1 MVPPVYW
8 SFRSELYKSALALLF
23 AVQEIN
29 EDPYLLPNI
38 TLGFQMYD
46 SCYSEPP
53 ALQATFQL
61 TSGGNYAPNYN
72 CAARPLP
79 PAVIGDI
86 STSSLAIGR
95 VLGLWRLPQ
104 ISYIAS
110 VPALSNKLDFPSF
123 LRTSVSVANQP
134 QAVIEMCLKFGW
146 TWIGIFISSI
156 DYYLQA
162 GTTLKREATRNGI
175 CIAFFETVDYVLS
188 IAVLPTII
196 ETVRRSKATVVIL
209 YCSHAEASMIFIGV
223 LQHKLFGKVW
233 IGTEAWFT
241 TPIFKQKQYWDLL
254 NGTIGIARSRNTLP
268 HFSSFLQS
276 VHPSTYS
283 RMLSIQQFWEI
294 LFNCRWAVGETNS
307 SVSSAVGPGS
317 RVCTGLEKLVTDDI
331 TEYNDPTSQA
341 VYSAHNALYAIAH
354 ALHNLLIC
362 EPDEGPFAGKSCA
375 DKHDIKPWQV
385 NVATVFPCPTSYQ
398 HITSATHPRHG
409 LQHWMSMET
418 CFHGNIHDG
427 FPGRLLYECPP
438 AVIRVLLLLCMCKV
452 EQLLY
457 HLRRVHFVNTAGE
470 EVSFDANGDINGY
483 FDILNWQLEDNI
495 GKYVKVGTVSPSQ
508 GFSSN
513 NSAIYW
519 AGGPGKV
526 PKSVCSSDCPPG
538 YRKTPRRGQPV
549 CCFDCLLCPEGMI
562 SNQTNSMSC
571 FICPEDQWSNNERTK
586 CVPKVI
592 EFLSY
597 EEPLGLVMASFSVI
611 FSLAT
616 MMVLCVFLRFRDTVV
631 VKANNRNLSYLLLL
645 SLTFCFLC
653 SLAFIGRPSRLTCT
667 IRQALFGVIFSLC
680 ISCILAKT
688 IIVVIAFNATR
699 PGSNLRAWVG
709 FQTALLVVF
718 TSNCVQVIII
728 LVWLVRFPP
737 FLEPNY
743 HVLTGVILMECNEGS
758 VIMFY
763 CTIGYLGFLASISFV
778 VAFLARNLPDSFNE
792 AKYITFSMLTFLSVW
807 ASFIP
812 TYLSTKGKYVVAS
825 EIFAILLSSFGLLCF
840 IFGPKCNVILLK
852 PSMNTREYL
861 RSNA

>member
-29 EDPYLLPNI
+29 KDPYLLPNI

-104 ISYIAS
+104 VSYIAS
-110 VPALSNKLDFPSF
+110 VPALSNKMDFPSF

-188 IAVLPTII
+188 IAVLPTIV

-209 YCSHAEASMIFIGV
+209 YCSPAEVNMIFIGV
-223 LQHKLFGKVW
+223 LQHNLFGKVW

-307 SVSSAVGPGS
+307 RVSSAVGPGS

-354 ALHNLLIC
+354 ALHNLLTC

-375 DKHDIKPWQV
+375 DKHDIKPW
-385 NVATVFPCPTSYQ
+385 
-398 HITSATHPRHG
+398 
-409 LQHWMSMET
+409 
-418 CFHGNIHDG
+418 
-427 FPGRLLYECPP
+427 
-438 AVIRVLLLLCMCKV
+438 
-452 EQLLY
+452 QLLY

-513 NSAIYW
+513 DSAIFW

-526 PKSVCSSDCPPG
+526 PISVCSGDCPPG

-571 FICPEDQWSNNERTK
+571 FICSEDQWSNNERTK

-616 MMVLCVFLRFRDTVV
+616 MMVLCVFFRFRDTVV

-709 FQTALLVVF
+709 FQTALLVVS

-758 VIMFY
+758 VIMFF
-763 CTIGYLGFLASISFV
+763 CTIGYLGFLALISFV

-812 TYLSTKGKYVVAS
+812 AYLSTKGKYIVAS
-825 EIFAILLSSFGLLCF
+825 EIFTILLSSFGLLCF